1 MQRFRRVRLRSLV
14 LILTFGSV
22 WSLTLTG
29 CNSGSVS
36 SPVEQAK
43 AGQEAA
49 KSSMEYMRKSTCSEL
64 QGGPKTQSRQAPKGP

>member
-1 MQRFRRVRLRSLV
+1 MQRFRKVRLGSLV

-29 CNSGSVS
+29 CNNSGSAS

-49 KSSMEYMRKSTCSEL
+49 KSSMDYMRKHIAESKGAT
-64 QGGPKTQSRQAPKGP
+64 KTKNRIATH

>member
-1 MQRFRRVRLRSLV
+1 MQRFRKVRLGSLV

-29 CNSGSVS
+29 CNSGSAS

-49 KSSMEYMRKSTCSEL
+49 KSSMDYMRKHIAESKGAT
-64 QGGPKTQSRQAPKGP
+64 KTKNRIPTH